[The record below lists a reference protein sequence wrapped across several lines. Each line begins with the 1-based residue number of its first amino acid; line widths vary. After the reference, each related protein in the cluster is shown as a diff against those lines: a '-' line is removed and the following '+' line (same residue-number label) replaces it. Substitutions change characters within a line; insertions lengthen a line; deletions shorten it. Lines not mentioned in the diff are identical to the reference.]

1 LISAVIL
8 GAGLSTRFGAKK
20 QLVKFE
26 GATLLET
33 VVGRFLKS
41 KVDDVVVVLGY
52 AAEEI
57 RTNSDFGRA
66 RVVVNADYAQGLST
80 SLKAGI
86 DAVNPAA
93 KAAVVALGDQPLIS
107 VRIIDLLV
115 EKYMET
121 GGPIVAPFYQRR
133 RGNPV
138 LFDKSLFSE
147 LRNIHGDTGA
157 KASLE
162 RHADKVV
169 KVQVDDIGVLFDID
183 TQDDYGR
190 LLKTLEK

>member
-8 GAGLSTRFGAKK
+8 GAGRSTRFGAKK

-57 RTNSDFGRA
+57 RTNSNFGRA
-66 RVVVNADYAQGLST
+66 RVVVNPDYAQGLST

-93 KAAVVALGDQPLIS
+93 NAGVVALGDQPLIS

>member
-1 LISAVIL
+1 MISAVIL
-8 GAGLSTRFGAKK
+8 GAGRSTRFGAKK
-20 QLVKFE
+20 QLLKFE

-33 VVGRFLKS
+33 VVGRFLES

-52 AAEEI
+52 AAKEI

-66 RVVVNADYAQGLST
+66 RVVINRDYAQGLST

-93 KAAVVALGDQPLIS
+93 QAAVVALGDQPLIS
-107 VRIIDLLV
+107 VLTIDLLV
-115 EKYMET
+115 EKYLES

-162 RHADKVV
+162 MHADKVV
-169 KVQVDDIGVLFDID
+169 KVQIDDIGVLFDID

>member
-1 LISAVIL
+1 MISAVVL
-8 GAGLSTRFGAKK
+8 GAGRSTRFGAKK
-20 QLVKFE
+20 QLLKFK

-33 VVGRFLKS
+33 VVGRFLES
-41 KVDDVVVVLGY
+41 RVDEVVVVLGY
-52 AAEEI
+52 AAKEI

-66 RVVVNADYAQGLST
+66 NVVINTDYAQGLST
-80 SLKAGI
+80 SLRAGI
-86 DAVNPAA
+86 DAVDPKA

-107 VRIIDLLV
+107 VRTIDQLV
-115 EKYMET
+115 HKYLET
-121 GGPIVAPFYQRR
+121 GGPIVAPFFQRR

-190 LLKTLEK
+190 LLKTLGK

>member
-1 LISAVIL
+1 
-8 GAGLSTRFGAKK
+8 
-20 QLVKFE
+20 
-26 GATLLET
+26 
-33 VVGRFLKS
+33 
-41 KVDDVVVVLGY
+41 
-52 AAEEI
+52 
-57 RTNSDFGRA
+57 
-66 RVVVNADYAQGLST
+66 VVVNPDYAQGLST

-93 KAAVVALGDQPLIS
+93 KAGVVALGDQPLIS

>member
-1 LISAVIL
+1 MISAIIL
-8 GAGLSTRFGAKK
+8 GAGRSTRFGAKK
-20 QLVKFE
+20 QLLKFD

-33 VVGRFLKS
+33 VIGTFFKA
-41 KVDDVVVVLGY
+41 KVDDVIVVLGY
-52 AAEEI
+52 AAKEI

-80 SLKAGI
+80 SLRAGI
-86 DAVNPAA
+86 DEVNPAA
-93 KAAVVALGDQPLIS
+93 RAAIVALGDQPLIS
-107 VRIIDLLV
+107 VRTIDLLV
-115 EKYMET
+115 ENYLET
-121 GGPIVAPFYQRR
+121 GGPIVAPFFQRR

-138 LFDKSLFSE
+138 LFDRALFSE

-162 RHADKVV
+162 RHAERIV
-169 KVQVDDIGVLFDID
+169 KVQVDDIGVIFDID

-190 LLKTLEK
+190 LLKTLGK